1 MPRPKPSEPM
11 TLTTI
16 YLPVRCIE
24 WIKEHEYKV
33 ATFVREA
40 VEEKIEKESGYD
52 EMIAKTEKKIKEL
65 QEALEAAQ
73 KKLTR
78 LKREKI
84 EYEEQERIRIL
95 KERISTAILN
105 IPYRDELECARDLRE
120 LGKDME
126 WEEWRALVKEVWDE
140 MRINGENRV

>member
-1 MPRPKPSEPM
+1 MPRPKSAEPM

-16 YLPVRCIE
+16 YLPIRFIE

-52 EMIAKTEKKIKEL
+52 EMIRKTEEKISEL
-65 QEALEAAQ
+65 QRALKNAQ
-73 KKLTR
+73 DKLVR
-78 LKREKI
+78 LRREKV
-84 EYEEQERIRIL
+84 EFEEKERIAKLR
-95 KERISTAILN
+95 ERISTAILN

-126 WEEWRALVKEVWDE
+126 WEEWRDLVKSVWDE
-140 MRINGENRV
+140 MRIDGDRA